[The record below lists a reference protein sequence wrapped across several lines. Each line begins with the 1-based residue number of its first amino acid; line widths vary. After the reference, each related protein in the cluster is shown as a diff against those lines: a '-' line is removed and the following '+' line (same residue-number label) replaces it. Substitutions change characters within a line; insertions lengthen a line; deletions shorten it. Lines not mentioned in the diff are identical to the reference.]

1 MPFLARCKG
10 WRRKSRGKSR
20 FTTASPRG
28 RASPPTSRRSGGFP
42 STSTISSGIIR
53 NWTFSDRLASRDD
66 DAARIA
72 REDAPREPLLLE
84 LLVEMRRHDREG
96 FAVPVPA
103 PAKLLDRCD
112 VFPGLGRDTRRELVL
127 VGDQGHGTAEVEG
140 DALIEARHA
149 VEGRLPWKPQRVPDH
164 GFHDPLRRVVF
175 VENVRAR
182 ERDLDGEQA
191 AQAENRE
198 GRFLQRAP
206 QQQERGETRRR
217 QCQSGCENPDRIL
230 RVESRPRK
238 ERAHKRKRGGKESQ
252 GDAARDAG
260 E

>member
-10 WRRKSRGKSR
+10 WRRNTRGKSR

-84 LLVEMRRHDREG
+84 LLVEMRRHDCEG

-127 VGDQGHGTAEVEG
+127 VADQGHGTAEVEG

-149 VEGRLPWKPQRVPDH
+149 VEGWLPRKPQFLADNGIH
-164 GFHDPLRRVVF
+164 EPLRRVVL
-175 VENVRAR
+175 VENMHAR
-182 ERDLDGEQA
+182 EHQLEGEQA
-191 AQAENRE
+191 AQPEDRD
-198 GRFLQRAP
+198 GRFLPRA
-206 QQQERGETRRR
+206 
-217 QCQSGCENPDRIL
+217 L
-230 RVESRPRK
+230 
-238 ERAHKRKRGGKESQ
+238 
-252 GDAARDAG
+252 
-260 E
+260 